1 MMKEILIDTSLDVLK
16 MLPYLFAAFMLIE
29 VLEKYSG
36 AFTEK
41 ILLKVGRAGPVAGA
55 LLGCI
60 PQCGFCV
67 VAANLYTG
75 GIISTGTLL
84 SVFIATSDEAVLILL
99 GNPDAVAAIGPLLA
113 AKVVIA
119 VLAGYLTDLFLA
131 RWITV
136 PKERGSLRREWGTH
150 GEDRMEETGIARAAW
165 RHTAEILVYLFIF
178 TGVLNLGVELFGI
191 EQLSAFLLGDT
202 IFQPVIAAVIGLI
215 PNCAASVIL
224 TQLYLGKAITF
235 ASVTA
240 GLCTGAGVGLAVL
253 CRVNHDKMEN
263 LKIILTLFGFSVAAG
278 LIL

>member
-119 VLAGYLTDLFLA
+119 VLAGYLTDLLDNS
-131 RWITV
+131 
-136 PKERGSLRREWGTH
+136 PQGERKP
-150 GEDRMEETGIARAAW
+150 A
-165 RHTAEILVYLFIF
+165 
-178 TGVLNLGVELFGI
+178 
-191 EQLSAFLLGDT
+191 Q
-202 IFQPVIAAVIGLI
+202 
-215 PNCAASVIL
+215 
-224 TQLYLGKAITF
+224 
-235 ASVTA
+235 
-240 GLCTGAGVGLAVL
+240 GVGDAWG
-253 CRVNHDKMEN
+253 RSHGRDWDRQGGMETYGRDSCISVYIYRCAESWSR
-263 LKIILTLFGFSVAAG
+263 IIRD
-278 LIL
+278 